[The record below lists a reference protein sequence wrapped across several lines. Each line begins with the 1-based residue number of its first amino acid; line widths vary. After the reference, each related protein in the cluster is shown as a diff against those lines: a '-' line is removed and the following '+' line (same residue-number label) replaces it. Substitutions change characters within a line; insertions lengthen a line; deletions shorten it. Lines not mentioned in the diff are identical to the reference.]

1 MCVYVSIHMIC
12 DVSVQKLRRRIRT
25 FSVDFQKHLEVTH
38 CNIPIIVTKCIN
50 ELDERGLL
58 HNTISVFSSGD
69 SIHTCRIECQGD
81 LQAIRG

>member
-1 MCVYVSIHMIC
+1 MYVPM
-12 DVSVQKLRRRIRT
+12 QKLQRKIRT
-25 FSVDFQKHLEVTH
+25 FGVDFRKHLEVTH

-58 HNTISVFSSGD
+58 YDTISVFSIDD
-69 SIHTCRIECQGD
+69 SIHTHRLECQGD